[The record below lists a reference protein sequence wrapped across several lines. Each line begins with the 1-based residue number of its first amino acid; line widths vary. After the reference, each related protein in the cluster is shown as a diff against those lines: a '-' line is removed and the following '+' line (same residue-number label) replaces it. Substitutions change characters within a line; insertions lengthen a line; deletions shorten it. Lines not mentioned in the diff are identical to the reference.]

1 MKGVKMRLLKQL
13 KKILKEDNKAE
24 LSEFINMLME
34 TDSNEKNDYYGSS
47 IEELGSKTGC
57 YTGFGCIILYKLGYL
72 QAQQDMGKQI
82 NILDD
87 KILNTKERLLIRLYR
102 QLSDDNKCVL
112 ISDANTL
119 IRAEDLQEQ
128 AKKVSN

>member
-1 MKGVKMRLLKQL
+1 MRLLTQL
-13 KKILKEDNKAE
+13 KKILKEDNRTE
-24 LSEFINMLME
+24 LSEFINMLLE
-34 TDSNEKNDYYGSS
+34 TDINEKDKYCGSS
-47 IEELGSKTGC
+47 VTKLCSLYGYDRGP
-57 YTGFGCIILYKLGYL
+57 GCILIFKLGYL

-87 KILNTKERLLIRLYR
+87 KILNTKERFLIRLYR

-128 AKKVSN
+128 AKKVSNL